1 MPLCSSDLYYTRY
14 HLRPIRMA
22 VIEKTSDGKDL
33 EKREPLYSISGNV
46 HWFSHMWKTVWS
58 FLKNYDMIEQSYF
71 WVFIGRNWNHYFEI
85 YLPPLVHFNIF
96 IIIKSWKL
104 YPSKNE
110 HIKKMWHT
118 HAHTNVFQP

>member
-46 HWFSHMWKTVWS
+46 NWFSHMWKTVWS
-58 FLKNYDMIEQSYF
+58 FLKKLKIE
-71 WVFIGRNWNHYFEI
+71 
-85 YLPPLVHFNIF
+85 L
-96 IIIKSWKL
+96 
-104 YPSKNE
+104 
-110 HIKKMWHT
+110 
-118 HAHTNVFQP
+118 